1 MSAVGYPDLW
11 LHAVTPDKWRDKIH
25 RLALFPTCYRIVET
39 ILVKTQLRVVVQPFY
54 RILRT
59 ILCAFAWNGCYAD
72 FTCSNYG
79 ISSEL
84 FFLPGI

>member
-11 LHAVTPDKWRDKIH
+11 LDADTPDKWRDKIH

-59 ILCAFAWNGCYAD
+59 ILCAFAWNVIMRVLLAVIWD
-72 FTCSNYG
+72 F
-79 ISSEL
+79 IRIV
-84 FFLPGI
+84 F